1 MLDGKVLENVVKISR
16 LFDKRIAGRMFFAH
30 TGDSVYDKMFN
41 MISICAEGV
50 FLVHDEWGACQTCVE
65 IEKVKSIYEVL
76 DTRNKTVGKKLF
88 NLSW

>member
-1 MLDGKVLENVVKISR
+1 MLERKTLENVVKISR
-16 LFDKRIAGRMFFAH
+16 LFDKRITSRMFFAH
-30 TGDSVYDKMFN
+30 TGDSAHDKMFN

-50 FLVHDEWGACQTCVE
+50 FLVHDEWGECQTCVE

-76 DTRNKTVGKKLF
+76 DTRKKTVGKKLF